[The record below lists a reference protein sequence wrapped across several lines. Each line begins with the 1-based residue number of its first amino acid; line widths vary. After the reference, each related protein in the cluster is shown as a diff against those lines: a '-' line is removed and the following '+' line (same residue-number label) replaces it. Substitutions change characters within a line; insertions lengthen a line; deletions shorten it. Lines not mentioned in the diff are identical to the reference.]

1 MHSTVAHNTNR
12 ILVESDDF
20 KIYHCF
26 YSCSII
32 YCYNHYNQPQ
42 AKDSCIAYYL
52 NWGTL
57 VVVVTPAHDAKH
69 AFPYSWPSH
78 PHTGSHSAIQKQ
90 SGLGSYF
97 DWVDSWYHVTESM
110 QNTRPI
116 HFSLVDLSIMKT
128 RGDFPNRLTI
138 ISMCYCQYNICVW
151 SGIPFDEKDCFTF
164 LDVAAMGWSIR
175 ITTTRTWWLRQK
187 FWEIER
193 SRKSICVWLIWSRR
207 RTW

>member
-42 AKDSCIAYYL
+42 AKDSCTTYYSI
-52 NWGTL
+52 WVTL

-78 PHTGSHSAIQKQ
+78 PQTGSHSAIQKQ

-97 DWVDSWYHVTESM
+97 TSHVRAILLQGSTIELKEYEKEEMQLPQLTSWCKSNDDRISFH
-110 QNTRPI
+110 
-116 HFSLVDLSIMKT
+116 
-128 RGDFPNRLTI
+128 DFI
-138 ISMCYCQYNICVW
+138 CQVCVL
-151 SGIPFDEKDCFTF
+151 K
-164 LDVAAMGWSIR
+164 
-175 ITTTRTWWLRQK
+175 
-187 FWEIER
+187 
-193 SRKSICVWLIWSRR
+193 
-207 RTW
+207 